1 MTLILLNNTKGTKG
15 VILNIYNKI
24 VDMKKRYYVYA
35 HYKLNGELFYIGK
48 GTGDRNETPIARS
61 KEWLNEAKDGFTTVI
76 IADNLNNKQAFLI
89 EQSVIRAMNP
99 IGLTNKKIPS
109 DVVEPYWKKDKPI
122 YHVSTKSSPEDAL
135 KAIEFQ
141 IQNNQLTP
149 EEKLLSKKLPNEV
162 EGEEKLRRN
171 RIINKIGKLRE
182 LNKRLDK
189 AKQLS
194 KFKSRL
200 YA

>member
-1 MTLILLNNTKGTKG
+1 
-15 VILNIYNKI
+15 
-24 VDMKKRYYVYA
+24 MKKRYYVYA

-48 GTGDRNETPIARS
+48 GTGDRDETPITRS
-61 KEWLNEAKDGFTTVI
+61 KEWLNEAKDGFTTVT

-109 DVVEPYWKKDKPI
+109 DVVEPYWKKNKPI

-141 IQNNQLTP
+141 IQNSQLTP
-149 EEKLLSKKLPNEV
+149 EEKLLSNKLPNEV
-162 EGEEKLRRN
+162 EGEEKLKRN
-171 RIINKIGKLRE
+171 RVIQKIGKLRE

-189 AKQLS
+189 AKQLLKS
-194 KFKSRL
+194 RSRL
-200 YA
+200 YV

>member
-1 MTLILLNNTKGTKG
+1 MTLILLNDTKGIKS

-24 VDMKKRYYVYA
+24 VDMKKRYYVYT
-35 HYKLNGELFYIGK
+35 HYKPNGGLFYIGK

-61 KEWLNEAKDGFTTVI
+61 KKWLNEAKDGFTTVI
-76 IADNLNNKQAFLI
+76 IADNLNNKQALLI

-99 IGLTNKKIPS
+99 MGLANKKIPS
-109 DVVEPYWKKDKPI
+109 DAVEPYWKKDKPI
-122 YHVSTKSSPEDAL
+122 YHVSTKSSPEDAI

-194 KFKSRL
+194 KSKSRL

>member
-1 MTLILLNNTKGTKG
+1 MTLILLNNTKGTKV

-48 GTGDRNETPIARS
+48 GIGDRNETPIARS
-61 KEWLNEAKDGFTTVI
+61 KEWLNEAKDGFNTVI

-99 IGLTNKKIPS
+99 MGLINKKIPS
-109 DVVEPYWKKDKPI
+109 DIVEPYWKKTKI
-122 YHVSTKSSPEDAL
+122 QSHVHTTTSPD
-135 KAIEFQ
+135 KAIPAIEEQ
-141 IQNNQLTP
+141 INNIHFTDKEKELMSLKRK
-149 EEKLLSKKLPNEV
+149 ECSEKEKLIRGKAISKRYKL
-162 EGEEKLRRN
+162 K
-171 RIINKIGKLRE
+171 E
-182 LNKRLDK
+182 LNKRLDR
-189 AKQLS
+189 AKMIS
-194 KFKSRL
+194 ESKSRL

>member
-1 MTLILLNNTKGTKG
+1 MTLILPNNTKGTKG

-24 VDMKKRYYVYA
+24 LDMKKRYYVYA

-48 GTGDRNETPIARS
+48 GTGGRNETLTARS
-61 KEWLNEAKDGFTTVI
+61 EEWLNEAKDGFNTVI

-109 DVVEPYWKKDKPI
+109 DVVEPYWKKTNTQSYVHTTTSAD
-122 YHVSTKSSPEDAL
+122 
-135 KAIEFQ
+135 KAIPAIKKQ
-141 IQNNQLTP
+141 INNIHFTD
-149 EEKLLSKKLPNEV
+149 EEKELMSLKRKDCSEN
-162 EGEEKLRRN
+162 EKLIRN
-171 RIINKIGKLRE
+171 KAIVKRYKLKE
-182 LNKRLDK
+182 LNERLNR
-189 AKQLS
+189 AKMVLES
-194 KFKSRL
+194 RSRL

>member
-24 VDMKKRYYVYA
+24 VNMKKRYYVYA
-35 HYKLNGELFYIGK
+35 HYKQNGELFYIGK

-99 IGLTNKKIPS
+99 MGLTNKKIPS
-109 DVVEPYWKKDKPI
+109 DIIEPYWKKNKPTH
-122 YHVSTKSSPEDAL
+122 HVSTKSSPEDAL

-149 EEKLLSKKLPNEV
+149 KEELLSQKLPSEV
-162 EGEEKLRRN
+162 KGKEKIQRQKVLS
-171 RIINKIGKLRE
+171 KLYKLKE

-189 AKQLS
+189 AKQLLKS
-194 KFKSRL
+194 KSRL